1 MVAALQPISNIVLL
15 ERSNPARIMVPM
27 AVVVAVDTRV
37 AVVAAE

>member
-1 MVAALQPISNIVLL
+1 MVAVLQPISNIVLL
-15 ERSNPARIMVPM
+15 EHSNPARIMVPM